1 MKRFSEDLTKGW
13 AHLSY
18 HLIVV
23 ILSAAFAW
31 SLPITAAFLARNILK
46 YWSFIGND
54 KLFLLSVEMVL
65 AVFLVLLSNTAW
77 RSWKD
82 RRFSVMARTTGL
94 VYVTPAKGFIARR
107 RIKKLRQRQGVA
119 REVMVIASTG
129 FRSFADPNGELH
141 DVIRNCREAKLMLL
155 NPGGEGVTVR
165 AKSILNPN
173 ITPER
178 LGEQIGESIRF
189 LRGLRAAQKNIR
201 LKLYPDPPFLKLSIL
216 GDYLWI
222 QHYHAGLDVQ
232 MMPRYVF
239 RHDQNPG
246 GLYVVFYQYFLMRWN
261 LPDIPEYDLDA
272 DALVYRDTVGN
283 ELRRESF
290 EFNESR
296 SVEGVRGVEQFCV
309 VEDESARTRSMN
321 CRHLGEGRGGE
332 ESI

>member
-1 MKRFSEDLTKGW
+1 MKTFSEELNKGW
-13 AHLSY
+13 GHISY

-31 SLPITAAFLARNILK
+31 SLPITAAFLARNILR

-65 AVFLVLLSNTAW
+65 AVFLVLLSNYIW

-82 RRFSVMARTTGL
+82 RRLSTMARATGL
-94 VYVTPAKGFIARR
+94 VYVAPAKGFIARR

-141 DVIRNCREAKLMLL
+141 EVIRNCREAKLMLL

-165 AKSILNPN
+165 AKSILSPD
-173 ITPER
+173 ITPES
-178 LGEQIGESIRF
+178 LSEQIRKSIGF
-189 LRGLRAAQKNIR
+189 LKELKAVQKNIR

-216 GDYLWI
+216 GDYIWI

-239 RHDQNPG
+239 KHDQNPG
-246 GLYVVFYQYFLMRWN
+246 GLYLVFYQYFLMRWN

-272 DALVYRDTVGN
+272 DELVYRDTVGN
-283 ELRRESF
+283 ELRRELF

-296 SVEGVRGVEQFCV
+296 NVEGVRGVV
-309 VEDESARTRSMN
+309 
-321 CRHLGEGRGGE
+321 
-332 ESI
+332 